1 MKILDRMQRG
11 NFLTSEFIFHH
22 HFSSMN
28 FSTLPH
34 KNLFISGSIAILIIT
49 LGTIVQYK
57 PDLFSKTEKVNVV
70 TQAESMA
77 SSTITTRDT
86 DGDGLPDWEEQLYGT
101 DPRKTDTD
109 GDKTSD
115 GEEVRLERN
124 PIRANTATDGSEPND
139 YNPNSSLLLASSSE
153 LSEQKKAFLAQ
164 FLAQA
169 GKDIRETT
177 YRDLLGKFDAKEFTP
192 TPKQLTGMNIVS
204 DNTDDGFRTFI
215 NEFGKIVLKHK
226 TPYAPRNEVDIL
238 NEYMQ
243 SKNPKLL
250 GELQLCVIEYNNLVK
265 DLLTL
270 PVPSGD
276 AKTLQSII
284 LGYEG
289 MALGIE
295 GLQKM
300 ESNPI
305 DAAGGYEGY
314 TMYRVEVVNGY
325 VALVNEVAKRNMIFT
340 REEPGYMFY
349 ANVFASTTPSK

>member
-1 MKILDRMQRG
+1 MGFFHLW
-11 NFLTSEFIFHH
+11 FIFHH
-22 HFSSMN
+22 YYSPMN

-34 KNLFISGSIAILIIT
+34 KNLYISGAIAVIIIAI
-49 LGTIVQYK
+49 GAIVQYN
-57 PDLFSKTEKVNVV
+57 PTLFSREHNVNVI
-70 TQAESMA
+70 TQEESVA
-77 SSTITTRDT
+77 SSTIISRDT
-86 DGDGLPDWEEQLYGT
+86 DGDGLHDWEEQLYGT
-101 DPRKTDTD
+101 DPRNTDTD

-124 PIRANTATDGSEPND
+124 PIRANTAKGDSEPND
-139 YNPNSSLLLASSSE
+139 YNPNSSLLLASSSQ

-177 YRDLLGKFDAKEFTP
+177 YRDLLSKFDAKEYTP
-192 TPKQLTGMNIVS
+192 TPKELTGMNIVS
-204 DNTDDGFRTFI
+204 DNTNDGFRTFI
-215 NEFGKIVLKHK
+215 NEFGKVVLKHK

-238 NEYMQ
+238 NDYMQ

-250 GELQLCVIEYNNLVK
+250 EELQLCVIEYNNLVK
-265 DLLTL
+265 DLQGL
-270 PVPSGD
+270 PVPSGN

-284 LGYEG
+284 MGYEG

-295 GLQKM
+295 GLRKI
-300 ESNPI
+300 ESNPV
-305 DAAGGYEGY
+305 DATGGYEGY

-349 ANVFASTTPSK
+349 ANVFATTTPEK